1 MLRTGQLHRAP
12 PRPRDLARR
21 RGPRYRGPWRLP
33 GPDSHRLAAVSLS
46 LGYTVAS
53 SFRSLRRPS
62 YWTHIPAE
70 SRPAAAAHCP
80 IGSVAAACKVAS
92 DRKSASQLT
101 SLAGTQAARV
111 GPEREPHRNPHTAAN
126 ATV

>member
-33 GPDSHRLAAVSLS
+33 RPDTHRLAAVSLRSATPSTS
-46 LGYTVAS
+46 L
-53 SFRSLRRPS
+53 LPRRPS

-70 SRPAAAAHCP
+70 SAPATRHPWPRRSYHATAATAAHP
-80 IGSVAAACKVAS
+80 ALGYQGGLPAGLPSVVPPRRLQGRS
-92 DRKSASQLT
+92 
-101 SLAGTQAARV
+101 V
-111 GPEREPHRNPHTAAN
+111 
-126 ATV
+126 